1 MAPPGRR
8 RRSSG
13 RFLSLYFLFSLLAFL
28 LLAALPV
35 QVSAAG
41 SAIIGIDLGTEYIKA
56 ALVKP
61 GVPLEIVLTKDSKRK
76 EAAAVAFKPAREQNA
91 VFPERFYGGDA
102 LSLASRFPD
111 DVFPN
116 LKVLLGIPFNAGI
129 QSSDGKNE
137 NAVEIYRSRYPAI
150 DIGEIP
156 HRGTVG
162 IKSNKLGED
171 RGQERFMVEELL
183 AMQLKQ
189 VKANAEAMGDRRSQ
203 IEDAVI
209 TFPPFYTAEEK
220 RSVELSAELAGLNV
234 IAMISDGLAVG
245 VNYATSRTFP
255 SVSEGNKPEY
265 HAVYDMGAGCTSATV
280 LRFQSRSVKDV
291 GRFNKTVQEVQVIG
305 SGWDKTLGG
314 DALNQLIV
322 DDMIEKFLAT
332 EKLKDD
338 STREKLRA
346 HGRTMAKLWKEAER
360 VRHVLSANSETTASF
375 EGLYHDDVNF
385 KYQITRSEFE
395 KLSKTH
401 AARVSAPLIE
411 ALASAKLSLKDLD
424 SVILHGGAIRT
435 PFVQKEL
442 ESTCKG
448 FTNLRSNVNADEA
461 AVFGATFKGA
471 ALSRSFRVKD
481 IRAGDS
487 SGFAVGMKWKSGDK
501 EMRQNL
507 FTPYSTIGTEKQVTM
522 NNLEDFDF
530 SLYQQLT
537 QNGKLVDAPLVGI
550 ETTNLTQSVATLKNT
565 FGCAPANI
573 TTKLSIQLRPLDG
586 IPELVSAIVSCQ
598 RISEEKKGVVED
610 VKEFFGLGSKKNDQ
624 QPLQDDPAKESV
636 TPGSKSSAAA
646 SASTTT
652 ASSSAGKSASASS
665 AVEPEIETSK
675 GSKGKTETIPIA
687 FNTFVLGIK
696 PPSETDLARIKGRL
710 TSFDVSDYARFKRE
724 EVFNNLEAFI
734 YQTQELV
741 DDEAFLRVIPA
752 DDLAKL
758 KETLA
763 EASEWLYGDGT
774 DATLKDIKTRLD
786 RLKQY
791 VDPALKRKNEYSLLP
806 SKIEALQKV
815 LRNAKTF
822 VDAIQKEVDAQESIR
837 SSSESASPAAST
849 PSNEPPAPSSSD
861 DFVSL
866 EDESTSTT
874 TTNTPSPKATQS
886 SLFAGIDVSSLANTQ
901 ASIMSWLEKQLPL
914 QEQLSQ
920 YEDPIL
926 TTASIEAKLRELELE
941 LNKVMTKMTGS
952 GGESRKNNSGRSG
965 GDGKSKQK
973 TGKEKN
979 KDKQQETPKESQ
991 KEKEKEK
998 KKGRD
1003 EL

>member
-1 MAPPGRR
+1 
-8 RRSSG
+8 
-13 RFLSLYFLFSLLAFL
+13 
-28 LLAALPV
+28 
-35 QVSAAG
+35 
-41 SAIIGIDLGTEYIKA
+41 
-56 ALVKP
+56 
-61 GVPLEIVLTKDSKRK
+61 
-76 EAAAVAFKPAREQNA
+76 
-91 VFPERFYGGDA
+91 
-102 LSLASRFPD
+102 
-111 DVFPN
+111 
-116 LKVLLGIPFNAGI
+116 
-129 QSSDGKNE
+129 
-137 NAVEIYRSRYPAI
+137 
-150 DIGEIP
+150 
-156 HRGTVG
+156 
-162 IKSNKLGED
+162 
-171 RGQERFMVEELL
+171 
-183 AMQLKQ
+183 
-189 VKANAEAMGDRRSQ
+189 
-203 IEDAVI
+203 
-209 TFPPFYTAEEK
+209 
-220 RSVELSAELAGLNV
+220 
-234 IAMISDGLAVG
+234 
-245 VNYATSRTFP
+245 
-255 SVSEGNKPEY
+255 
-265 HAVYDMGAGCTSATV
+265 
-280 LRFQSRSVKDV
+280 
-291 GRFNKTVQEVQVIG
+291 
-305 SGWDKTLGG
+305 
-314 DALNQLIV
+314 
-322 DDMIEKFLAT
+322 
-332 EKLKDD
+332 
-338 STREKLRA
+338 
-346 HGRTMAKLWKEAER
+346 
-360 VRHVLSANSETTASF
+360 
-375 EGLYHDDVNF
+375 
-385 KYQITRSEFE
+385 
-395 KLSKTH
+395 
-401 AARVSAPLIE
+401 
-411 ALASAKLSLKDLD
+411 
-424 SVILHGGAIRT
+424 
-435 PFVQKEL
+435 
-442 ESTCKG
+442 
-448 FTNLRSNVNADEA
+448 
-461 AVFGATFKGA
+461 
-471 ALSRSFRVKD
+471 
-481 IRAGDS
+481 
-487 SGFAVGMKWKSGDK
+487 MK
-501 EMRQNL
+501 
-507 FTPYSTIGTEKQVTM
+507 
-522 NNLEDFDF
+522 NLEDFDF

-624 QPLQDDPAKESV
+624 QPLQDDPAKESI
-636 TPGSKSSAAA
+636 TPSSKSSTAA

-675 GSKGKTETIPIA
+675 VSKGKTETIPIA
-687 FNTFVLGIK
+687 FNAFVLGIK

-741 DDEAFLRVIPA
+741 NDEAFLRVIPA

-763 EASEWLYGDGT
+763 EANEWLYGDGT
-774 DATLKDIKTRLD
+774 DATMKDIKTRLE

-822 VDAIQKEVDAQESIR
+822 IDAIQKEVDAQESIR
-837 SSSESASPAAST
+837 SASESASPAAST
-849 PSNEPPAPSSSD
+849 SSNEPPAPSSSD

-866 EDESTSTT
+866 EDESTYTT

-901 ASIMSWLEKQLPL
+901 ASVMSWLEKQLPL

-926 TTASIEAKLRELELE
+926 TTAAIEAKLRELELE

-952 GGESRKNNSGRSG
+952 GGDSGRNNNGRSG

-998 KKGRD
+998 EKKKGRD